1 MDAMSSWVSRGRVGA
16 LVAAVALLLLLASC
30 SRGTQEPTGS
40 GSSQS
45 SPPSSPASSPASSA
59 PSSSAPSTSAG
70 AGSGSAAG
78 STFGAMGGTRVV
90 AAGDIVC
97 APGEDVTSTTCRDAD
112 TAKLAEQFGPRYVL
126 PLGDLQYDDG
136 RLDDFKAAYAKTWGK
151 LAAISRPVP
160 GNHDYHES
168 GAAGYLEYFRKQT
181 GGRNYYAVDIGS
193 WRYYALDSNCDE
205 TDCDAEAAWLDKD
218 MAANPRTCT
227 LIAMHHPRYSSSSEH
242 GDQPEVRP
250 LWEVAI
256 RHHADLALA
265 GHDHDYERFKAMD
278 ADGHVTPTGL
288 VSFVVGTGGK
298 SLYDEG
304 QPDEGSVLFYN
315 DRAGVLDLKLDKSSF
330 GWQFRNVDGKTID
343 EGVQPCH

>member
-1 MDAMSSWVSRGRVGA
+1 MSRWASPGRARA
-16 LVAAVALLLLLASC
+16 LFAAVALLLVAAC
-30 SRGTQEPTGS
+30 SRGTQEPSGS
-40 GSSQS
+40 GSPQ
-45 SPPSSPASSPASSA
+45 SSPASSSTGTEPGSGAS
-59 PSSSAPSTSAG
+59 PSAG
-70 AGSGSAAG
+70 SG
-78 STFGAMGGTRVV
+78 STFGAMRGVRVV

-136 RLDDFKAAYAKTWGK
+136 SLADFEAAYAKTWGK

-168 GAAGYLEYFRKQT
+168 GASGYLAYFKKQT
-181 GGRNYYAVDIGS
+181 GGRNYYAFDIGS

-227 LIAMHHPRYSSSSEH
+227 AIAMHHPRYSSSSEH

-278 ADGHVTPTGL
+278 ADGHVTSTGL

-315 DRAGVLDLKLDKSSF
+315 DRAGVLDLKLGPKSF
-330 GWQFRNVDGKTID
+330 GWRFRNVDGKTID
-343 EGVQPCH
+343 AGVQRCH

>member
-1 MDAMSSWVSRGRVGA
+1 MSRWSSRGGARV
-16 LVAAVALLLLLASC
+16 LVATAALLLLGAC
-30 SRGTQEPTGS
+30 SQGAQEPTGPRSPQS
-40 GSSQS
+40 GSAS
-45 SPPSSPASSPASSA
+45 SNGSGSEPSSTGSGPSPT
-59 PSSSAPSTSAG
+59 PSAG
-70 AGSGSAAG
+70 SGSGSAAG
-78 STFGAMGGTRVV
+78 SGFDAMRGVRVV

-112 TAKLAEQFGPRYVL
+112 TAKLAEQFRPRYVL

-136 RLDDFKAAYAKTWGK
+136 RLADFKAAYVKTWGK

-168 GAAGYLEYFRKQT
+168 GASGYLEFFKAQT
-181 GGRNYYAVDIGS
+181 GGRSYYAFDIGS

-218 MAANPRTCT
+218 MTANPRTCT
-227 LIAMHHPRYSSSSEH
+227 AIAMHHPRYSSSSEH
-242 GDQPEVRP
+242 GDQTEVRP

-265 GHDHDYERFKAMD
+265 GHDHDYERFQAMD
-278 ADGHVTPTGL
+278 ADGHVTAGGM

-304 QPDEGSVLFYN
+304 EPDVGSVLFYN
-315 DRAGVLDLKLDKSSF
+315 HRAGVLDLKLGSGQF
-330 GWQFRNVDGKTID
+330 GWRFQDVDGKTVD
-343 EGVQPCH
+343 AGVQRCR